1 MEYTEGSLFL
11 SVSRSLSYKGLG
23 CFAVKKDLSVTGGER
38 MDEIRQRILQLQ
50 ADLVALR
57 HDLHAHPELGFE
69 EHRTAGVVA
78 EWLERHG
85 LEVRTGVAGTGV
97 VGTLCGEMGE
107 GTIVGFR
114 ADMDALPIEEQ
125 NDLPY
130 RSRHPGK
137 MHACGHDGHTAILLG
152 AAAVLAQ
159 WRRQLRGAVSFYFQP
174 AEEGVSGARAM
185 LAEGILRQMSPKWVV
200 ALHGRPNLPLGSIGI
215 RAGAMMA
222 SADTFDI
229 QLKGRGG
236 HAALPHLT
244 DDPVVAGAQLVQ
256 ALQTLVGRE
265 SAPSDPVVLSVT
277 QFHAG
282 NTYNVLPQEARL
294 AGTVRCL
301 REETRRRMCRRLEQ
315 LVYTTTQAWHLQGRF
330 EWHEGVPVL
339 WNHEQVVARIAQ
351 VAEGAFG
358 REKVI
363 WLEHPLM
370 GAEDFAHFAQAVPSA
385 MFFLGL
391 GDIADWHTAC
401 FDFPDEA
408 IAPGVEM
415 FVRLALAELGT

>member
-1 MEYTEGSLFL
+1 M
-11 SVSRSLSYKGLG
+11 SV
-23 CFAVKKDLSVTGGER
+23 
-38 MDEIRQRILQLQ
+38 IRQHIAQLQ
-50 ADLVALR
+50 SEWVALR

-78 EWLERHG
+78 EYLGRYG

-97 VGTLCGEMGE
+97 VGTLRGEAGE
-107 GTIVGFR
+107 GAVVGFR

-125 NDLPY
+125 NNLPY

-152 AAAVLAQ
+152 AAAVLSHL
-159 WRRQLRGAVSFYFQP
+159 RTQLRGTVHFYFQP
-174 AEEGVSGARAM
+174 AEESVSGAKAM
-185 LAEGILRQMSPKWVV
+185 LEAGVLQEMPPRWVV
-200 ALHGRPNLPLGSIGI
+200 ALHGRPGLPLGSVGI

-229 QLKGRGG
+229 RLKGRGG

-244 DDPVVAGAQLVQ
+244 EDPIVAGAQLVQ
-256 ALQTLVGRE
+256 AMQTLVSRE
-265 SAPSDPVVLSVT
+265 SAPSDPVVLSIT

-282 NTYNVLPQEARL
+282 TTYNVLPEEAHL

-301 REETRRRMCRRLEQ
+301 REETRGRMRQRMEQVLEAMA
-315 LVYTTTQAWHLQGRF
+315 QAWHLEGRF
-330 EWHEGVPVL
+330 DWHEGVPAL
-339 WNHEQVVARIAQ
+339 WNDENVTARIAQ
-351 VAEGAFG
+351 VAEWAFG
-358 REKVI
+358 KDRVI

-370 GAEDFAHFAQAVPSA
+370 GAEDFAYFAQAVPSA

-391 GDIADWHTAC
+391 GEVADWHTAC

-408 IAPGVEM
+408 IVSGVEM
-415 FVRLALAELGT
+415 FARLALTELAA

>member
-1 MEYTEGSLFL
+1 MNQI
-11 SVSRSLSYKGLG
+11 R
-23 CFAVKKDLSVTGGER
+23 ER
-38 MDEIRQRILQLQ
+38 VLQLQ
-50 ADLVALR
+50 SDLIALR

-69 EHRTAGVVA
+69 EYRTAGIVTD
-78 EWLERHG
+78 WLKKCG
-85 LEVRTGVAGTGV
+85 LEVRAGVAGTGV
-97 VGTLCGEMGE
+97 VGTLRGESGE
-107 GTIVGFR
+107 GMVVGFR

-130 RSRHPGK
+130 RSQYPGK
-137 MHACGHDGHTAILLG
+137 MHACGHDGHTTILLG

-159 WRRQLRGAVSFYFQP
+159 LRAQLRGTVRFYFQP
-174 AEEGVSGARAM
+174 AEEGVSGAKAM
-185 LAEGILRQMSPKWVV
+185 LAKGVLQEMPPRWVI
-200 ALHGRPNLPLGSIGI
+200 ALHGRPGLPLGSVGV

-229 QLKGRGG
+229 WLKGRGG

-244 DDPVVAGAQLVQ
+244 DDPIVAGAQLVQ
-256 ALQTLVGRE
+256 ALQLLASRE

-282 NTYNVLPQEARL
+282 NTYNVLPEEIHL

-301 REETRRRMCRRLEQ
+301 REESRSRVRQRTGQ
-315 LVYTTTQAWHLQGRF
+315 LVDAIAQAWHLAGRF
-330 EWHEGVPVL
+330 EWHDGVPVL
-339 WNHEQVVARIAQ
+339 WNDQTVITRIARA
-351 VAEGAFG
+351 AEEAFG

-370 GAEDFAHFAQAVPSA
+370 GAEDFACFAQAVPSA

-391 GDIADWHTAC
+391 GEVADWHTAC

-408 IAPGVEM
+408 LAPGVEM

>member
-1 MEYTEGSLFL
+1 MSG
-11 SVSRSLSYKGLG
+11 
-23 CFAVKKDLSVTGGER
+23 
-38 MDEIRQRILQLQ
+38 IRQHMAQLQ
-50 ADLVALR
+50 SEWIALR
-57 HDLHAHPELGFE
+57 HDLHAHPELAFE

-78 EWLERHG
+78 DYLGRYG
-85 LEVRTGVAGTGV
+85 LEVRTGVANTGV
-97 VGTLCGEMGE
+97 VGTLRGEAGE
-107 GTIVGFR
+107 GLVVGFR

-137 MHACGHDGHTAILLG
+137 MHACGHDGHTTILLG
-152 AAAVLAQ
+152 AAAVLSRLRA
-159 WRRQLRGAVSFYFQP
+159 QLRGTVRFYFQP
-174 AEEGVSGARAM
+174 AEESVSGAKAM
-185 LAEGILRQMSPKWVV
+185 LAEGVLQEMPPRWVV
-200 ALHGRPNLPLGSIGI
+200 ALHGRPGLPLGSVGI

-229 QLKGRGG
+229 RLKGRGG

-244 DDPVVAGAQLVQ
+244 DDPIVAGAQLVQ
-256 ALQTLVGRE
+256 AMQTLVSRE
-265 SAPSDPVVLSVT
+265 SAPADPVVLSIT

-282 NTYNVLPQEARL
+282 NTYNVLPEEAHL

-301 REETRRRMCRRLEQ
+301 REATRGRVRQRMQQVAEAIAQ
-315 LVYTTTQAWHLQGRF
+315 TWHLEGRF
-330 EWHEGVPVL
+330 DWHEGVPAL
-339 WNHEQVVARIAQ
+339 WNNEEVTSRIAQ
-351 VAEGAFG
+351 VAERAFG
-358 REKVI
+358 KERVI

-370 GAEDFAHFAQAVPSA
+370 GAEDFAYFAQAVPSA

-391 GDIADWHTAC
+391 GEVADWHTAC

-415 FVRLALAELGT
+415 FVRLALTEFGT

>member
-1 MEYTEGSLFL
+1 MSG
-11 SVSRSLSYKGLG
+11 
-23 CFAVKKDLSVTGGER
+23 
-38 MDEIRQRILQLQ
+38 IRQQI
-50 ADLVALR
+50 ADLQPELIALR

-69 EHRTAGVVA
+69 EHRTAGIVA
-78 EWLERHG
+78 EWLNRYG
-85 LEVRTGVAGTGV
+85 IEVRTGIAGTGV
-97 VGTLCGEMGE
+97 VGTLYGEAGE
-107 GTIVGFR
+107 GAVVGFR

-130 RSRHPGK
+130 RSQNPGR
-137 MHACGHDGHTAILLG
+137 MHACGHDGHTTILLG

-159 WRRQLRGAVSFYFQP
+159 LRTQLRGAVRFYFQP
-174 AEEGVSGARAM
+174 AEEGVSGAKAM
-185 LAEGILRQMSPKWVV
+185 LAEGVLQEMTPQWAV
-200 ALHGRPNLPLGSIGI
+200 ALHGRPGLPLGGIGI

-229 QLKGRGG
+229 RLKGRGG

-244 DDPVVAGAQLVQ
+244 DDPIAAAAQMVQ
-256 ALQTLVGRE
+256 ALHVLVSRE
-265 SAPSDPVVLSVT
+265 SAPSDPIVLSVT

-282 NTYNVLPQEARL
+282 NTYNVIPEEAHL

-301 REETRRRMCRRLEQ
+301 REETRDRTRSRMEE
-315 LVYTTTQAWHLQGRF
+315 VVNATAQAWHLEGFF
-330 EWHEGVPVL
+330 EWHEGVPAL
-339 WNHEQVVARIAQ
+339 WNDREIASRIAQ
-351 VAEGAFG
+351 VAEWAFG

-370 GAEDFAHFAQAVPSA
+370 GAEDFAHFARTVPSA

-391 GDIADWHTAC
+391 GDIPSWHTAC

-415 FVRLALAELGT
+415 FVRLALTEVHM

>member
-1 MEYTEGSLFL
+1 MSG
-11 SVSRSLSYKGLG
+11 
-23 CFAVKKDLSVTGGER
+23 
-38 MDEIRQRILQLQ
+38 IRQHMAQLQ
-50 ADLVALR
+50 SEWIALR
-57 HDLHAHPELGFE
+57 HDLHAHPELAFE

-78 EWLERHG
+78 EWLSRYG
-85 LEVRTGVAGTGV
+85 LEVRTGVANTGV
-97 VGTLCGEMGE
+97 VGTLRGEAGE
-107 GTIVGFR
+107 GLVVGFR

-137 MHACGHDGHTAILLG
+137 MHACGHDGHTTILLG
-152 AAAVLAQ
+152 AAAVLSRLRA
-159 WRRQLRGAVSFYFQP
+159 QLRGTVRFYFQP
-174 AEEGVSGARAM
+174 GEESVSGAKAM
-185 LAEGILRQMSPKWVV
+185 LAEGVLQEMPPRWVV
-200 ALHGRPNLPLGSIGI
+200 ALHGRPGLPLGSVGI

-229 QLKGRGG
+229 RLKGRGG

-244 DDPVVAGAQLVQ
+244 DDPIVAGAQLVQ
-256 ALQTLVGRE
+256 AMQTLVSRE
-265 SAPSDPVVLSVT
+265 SAPADPVVLSIT

-282 NTYNVLPQEARL
+282 NTYNVLPEEAHL

-301 REETRRRMCRRLEQ
+301 REATRGRVRQRMQQVLEAIAQ
-315 LVYTTTQAWHLQGRF
+315 TWHLEGRF
-330 EWHEGVPVL
+330 DWHEGVPAL
-339 WNHEQVVARIAQ
+339 WNNEEVTSRIAQ
-351 VAEGAFG
+351 VAERAFG
-358 REKVI
+358 KERVI

-370 GAEDFAHFAQAVPSA
+370 GAEDFACFAQAVPSA

-391 GDIADWHTAC
+391 GEVADWHTAC

-415 FVRLALAELGT
+415 FVRLALTEFGT

>member
-1 MEYTEGSLFL
+1 MSG
-11 SVSRSLSYKGLG
+11 
-23 CFAVKKDLSVTGGER
+23 
-38 MDEIRQRILQLQ
+38 IRQQI
-50 ADLVALR
+50 ADLQPELIALR

-69 EHRTAGVVA
+69 EHRTAGIVA
-78 EWLERHG
+78 EWLDRYG
-85 LEVRTGVAGTGV
+85 IEVRKGVAGTGV
-97 VGTLCGEMGE
+97 VGTLYGEAGE
-107 GTIVGFR
+107 RAVVGFR

-130 RSRHPGK
+130 RSQNPGR
-137 MHACGHDGHTAILLG
+137 MHACGHDGHTTILLG

-159 WRRQLRGAVSFYFQP
+159 LRTQLRGAVRFYFQP
-174 AEEGVSGARAM
+174 AEEGVSGAKAM
-185 LAEGILRQMSPKWVV
+185 LAEGVLQEMTPQWVV
-200 ALHGRPNLPLGSIGI
+200 ALHGRPGLPLGSIGI

-229 QLKGRGG
+229 RLKGRGG

-244 DDPVVAGAQLVQ
+244 DDPIVAGVQMVQ
-256 ALQTLVGRE
+256 ALHALVSRE
-265 SAPSDPVVLSVT
+265 SAPSDPIVLSVT

-282 NTYNVLPQEARL
+282 NTYNVIPQEAHL

-301 REETRRRMCRRLEQ
+301 REETRDRTRRRMEE
-315 LVYTTTQAWHLQGRF
+315 VVNATAQAWHLEGSF
-330 EWHEGVPVL
+330 EWHEGVPAL
-339 WNHEQVVARIAQ
+339 WNDREVASRVAQ
-351 VAEGAFG
+351 VAEWAFG

-370 GAEDFAHFAQAVPSA
+370 GAEDFAHFARSVPSA

-391 GDIADWHTAC
+391 GDIPSWHTAC

-415 FVRLALAELGT
+415 FVRLALTEVRT

>member
-1 MEYTEGSLFL
+1 MSG
-11 SVSRSLSYKGLG
+11 
-23 CFAVKKDLSVTGGER
+23 
-38 MDEIRQRILQLQ
+38 IRQHMAQLQ
-50 ADLVALR
+50 SEWIALR
-57 HDLHAHPELGFE
+57 HDLHAHPELAFE

-78 EWLERHG
+78 EWLSRYG
-85 LEVRTGVAGTGV
+85 LEVRTGVANTGV
-97 VGTLCGEMGE
+97 VGTLRGEAGE
-107 GTIVGFR
+107 GLVVGFR

-137 MHACGHDGHTAILLG
+137 MHACGHDGHTTILLG
-152 AAAVLAQ
+152 AAAVLSRLRA
-159 WRRQLRGAVSFYFQP
+159 QLRGTVRFYFQP
-174 AEEGVSGARAM
+174 AEESVSGAKAM
-185 LAEGILRQMSPKWVV
+185 LAEGVLQEMPPRWVV
-200 ALHGRPNLPLGSIGI
+200 ALHGRPGLPLGSVGI

-229 QLKGRGG
+229 RLKGRGG

-244 DDPVVAGAQLVQ
+244 DDPIVAGAQLVQ
-256 ALQTLVGRE
+256 AMQTLVSRE
-265 SAPSDPVVLSVT
+265 SAPADPVVLSIT

-282 NTYNVLPQEARL
+282 NTYNVLPEEAHL

-301 REETRRRMCRRLEQ
+301 REATRGRVRQRMQQVLEAIAQ
-315 LVYTTTQAWHLQGRF
+315 TWHLEGRF
-330 EWHEGVPVL
+330 DWHEGVPAL
-339 WNHEQVVARIAQ
+339 WNNEEVTSRIAQ
-351 VAEGAFG
+351 VAERAFG
-358 REKVI
+358 KERVI

-370 GAEDFAHFAQAVPSA
+370 GAEDFAYFAQAVPSA

-391 GDIADWHTAC
+391 GEVADWHTAC

-415 FVRLALAELGT
+415 FVRLALTEFGT

>member
-1 MEYTEGSLFL
+1 MMSG
-11 SVSRSLSYKGLG
+11 
-23 CFAVKKDLSVTGGER
+23 
-38 MDEIRQRILQLQ
+38 IRQHMMRLQPE
-50 ADLVALR
+50 LVALR

-69 EHRTAGVVA
+69 QHRTAGIVA
-78 EWLERHG
+78 EWLQRYG
-85 LEVRTGVAGTGV
+85 VEVRTGIAGTGVAGT
-97 VGTLCGEMGE
+97 LRGEAGE
-107 GTIVGFR
+107 GAVVGFR

-130 RSRHPGK
+130 RSQYPGK
-137 MHACGHDGHTAILLG
+137 MHACGHDGHTTILLG
-152 AAAVLAQ
+152 AAAVLAPL
-159 WRRQLRGAVSFYFQP
+159 RAQLRGTVRFYFQP
-174 AEEGVSGARAM
+174 AEESVSGAKAM
-185 LAEGILRQMSPKWVV
+185 LAEGVLQETPPQWVV
-200 ALHGRPNLPLGSIGI
+200 ALHGRPGLPLGSIGI
-215 RAGAMMA
+215 RSGAMMA

-229 QLKGRGG
+229 WLRGRGG

-244 DDPVVAGAQLVQ
+244 DDPIVAGAQLVQ
-256 ALQTLVGRE
+256 ALQSVVSRE

-282 NTYNVLPQEARL
+282 NAYNVLPQEAHL

-301 REETRRRMCRRLEQ
+301 REETRGTARRRMEQ
-315 LVYTTTQAWHLQGRF
+315 MVDAIAQAWHLETQF

-339 WNHEQVVARIAQ
+339 RNDESVVARIAR
-351 VAEGAFG
+351 VAEEACGK
-358 REKVI
+358 EQVL

-391 GDIADWHTAC
+391 GEVADWHTAC

-408 IAPGVEM
+408 IVPGVEL

>member
-1 MEYTEGSLFL
+1 M
-11 SVSRSLSYKGLG
+11 
-23 CFAVKKDLSVTGGER
+23 A
-38 MDEIRQRILQLQ
+38 QLQ
-50 ADLVALR
+50 SEWIALR
-57 HDLHAHPELGFE
+57 HDLHAHPELAFE

-78 EWLERHG
+78 DYLGRYG
-85 LEVRTGVAGTGV
+85 LEVRTGVANTGV
-97 VGTLCGEMGE
+97 VGTLRGEAGE
-107 GTIVGFR
+107 GLVVGFR

-137 MHACGHDGHTAILLG
+137 MHACGHDGHTTILLG
-152 AAAVLAQ
+152 AAAVLSRLRA
-159 WRRQLRGAVSFYFQP
+159 QLRGTVRFYFQP
-174 AEEGVSGARAM
+174 AEESVSGAKAM
-185 LAEGILRQMSPKWVV
+185 LAEGVLQEMPPRWVV
-200 ALHGRPNLPLGSIGI
+200 ALHGRPGLPLGSVGI

-229 QLKGRGG
+229 RLKGRGG

-244 DDPVVAGAQLVQ
+244 DDPIVAGAQLVQ
-256 ALQTLVGRE
+256 AMQTLVSRE
-265 SAPSDPVVLSVT
+265 SAPADPVVLSIT

-282 NTYNVLPQEARL
+282 NTYNVLPEEAHL

-301 REETRRRMCRRLEQ
+301 REATRGRVRQRMQQVAEAIAQ
-315 LVYTTTQAWHLQGRF
+315 TWHLEGRF
-330 EWHEGVPVL
+330 DWHEGVPAL
-339 WNHEQVVARIAQ
+339 WNNEEVTSRIAQ
-351 VAEGAFG
+351 VAERAFG
-358 REKVI
+358 KERVI

-370 GAEDFAHFAQAVPSA
+370 GAEDFAYFAQAVPSA

-391 GDIADWHTAC
+391 GEVADWHTAC

-415 FVRLALAELGT
+415 FVRLALTEFGT

>member
-1 MEYTEGSLFL
+1 M
-11 SVSRSLSYKGLG
+11 
-23 CFAVKKDLSVTGGER
+23 A
-38 MDEIRQRILQLQ
+38 QLQ
-50 ADLVALR
+50 SEWIALR
-57 HDLHAHPELGFE
+57 HDLHAHPELAFE

-78 EWLERHG
+78 EWLSRYG
-85 LEVRTGVAGTGV
+85 LEVRTGVANTGV
-97 VGTLCGEMGE
+97 VGTLRGEAGE
-107 GTIVGFR
+107 GLVVGFR

-137 MHACGHDGHTAILLG
+137 MHACGHDGHTTILLG
-152 AAAVLAQ
+152 AAAVLSRLRAQ
-159 WRRQLRGAVSFYFQP
+159 VRGTVRFYFQP
-174 AEEGVSGARAM
+174 AEESVSGAKAM
-185 LAEGILRQMSPKWVV
+185 LAEGVLQEMPPQWVV
-200 ALHGRPNLPLGSIGI
+200 ALHGRPGLPLGSVGI

-229 QLKGRGG
+229 RLKGRGG

-244 DDPVVAGAQLVQ
+244 DDPIVAGAQLVQ
-256 ALQTLVGRE
+256 AMQTLVSRE
-265 SAPSDPVVLSVT
+265 SAPADPVVLSIT

-282 NTYNVLPQEARL
+282 NTYNVLPEEAHL

-301 REETRRRMCRRLEQ
+301 REATRGRVRQRMQQVLEAIAQ
-315 LVYTTTQAWHLQGRF
+315 TWHLEGRF
-330 EWHEGVPVL
+330 DWHEGVPAL
-339 WNHEQVVARIAQ
+339 WNNEEVTSRIAQ
-351 VAEGAFG
+351 VAERAFG
-358 REKVI
+358 KERVI

-370 GAEDFAHFAQAVPSA
+370 GAEDFAYFAQAVPSA

-391 GDIADWHTAC
+391 GEVADWHTAC

-415 FVRLALAELGT
+415 FVRLALTEFGT

>member
-1 MEYTEGSLFL
+1 MSG
-11 SVSRSLSYKGLG
+11 
-23 CFAVKKDLSVTGGER
+23 
-38 MDEIRQRILQLQ
+38 IRQHMAQLQ
-50 ADLVALR
+50 SEWIALR
-57 HDLHAHPELGFE
+57 HDLHAHPELAFE

-78 EWLERHG
+78 DYLGRYG
-85 LEVRTGVAGTGV
+85 LEVRTGVANTGV
-97 VGTLCGEMGE
+97 VGTLRGEAGE
-107 GTIVGFR
+107 GAVVGFR

-137 MHACGHDGHTAILLG
+137 MHACGHDGHTTILLG
-152 AAAVLAQ
+152 AAAVLSRLRA
-159 WRRQLRGAVSFYFQP
+159 QLRGTVRFYFQP
-174 AEEGVSGARAM
+174 AEESVSGAKAM
-185 LAEGILRQMSPKWVV
+185 LAEGVLQEMPPRWVV
-200 ALHGRPNLPLGSIGI
+200 ALHGRPGLPLGSVGI

-229 QLKGRGG
+229 RLKGRGG

-244 DDPVVAGAQLVQ
+244 DDPIVAGAQLVQ
-256 ALQTLVGRE
+256 AMQTLVSRE
-265 SAPSDPVVLSVT
+265 SAPADPVVLSIT

-282 NTYNVLPQEARL
+282 NTYNVLPEEAHL

-301 REETRRRMCRRLEQ
+301 REATRGRVRQRMQQVAEAIAQ
-315 LVYTTTQAWHLQGRF
+315 TWHLEGRF
-330 EWHEGVPVL
+330 DWHEGVPAL
-339 WNHEQVVARIAQ
+339 WNNEEVTSRIAQ
-351 VAEGAFG
+351 VAERAFG
-358 REKVI
+358 KERVI

-370 GAEDFAHFAQAVPSA
+370 GAEDFAYFAQAVPSA

-391 GDIADWHTAC
+391 GEVADWHTAC

-415 FVRLALAELGT
+415 FVRLALTEFGT

>member
-1 MEYTEGSLFL
+1 MN
-11 SVSRSLSYKGLG
+11 
-23 CFAVKKDLSVTGGER
+23 
-38 MDEIRQRILQLQ
+38 EIRERVLQLQ
-50 ADLVALR
+50 PELIALR

-69 EHRTAGVVA
+69 EYRTAGIVA
-78 EWLERHG
+78 DWLKKYR
-85 LEVRTGVAGTGV
+85 LEVRAGVAGTGV
-97 VGTLCGEMGE
+97 VGTLRGEAGE
-107 GTIVGFR
+107 GTAVGFR

-130 RSRHPGK
+130 RSQHPGK
-137 MHACGHDGHTAILLG
+137 MHACGHDGHTTILLG
-152 AAAVLAQ
+152 AAAVLAEL
-159 WRRQLRGAVSFYFQP
+159 RTQLRGTVRFYFQP
-174 AEEGVSGARAM
+174 AEEGVSGAEAM
-185 LAEGILRQMSPKWVV
+185 LAEGVLQEMPPRWVV
-200 ALHGRPNLPLGSIGI
+200 ALHGRPGLPLGSVGI

-229 QLKGRGG
+229 RLKGRGG

-244 DDPVVAGAQLVQ
+244 DDPIVAGAQLVQ
-256 ALQTLVGRE
+256 ALQMLASRE

-282 NTYNVLPQEARL
+282 NTYNVLPEEVHL

-301 REETRRRMCRRLEQ
+301 REESRGRVRQRIGQ
-315 LVYTTTQAWHLQGRF
+315 LVDAIAQAWHLDGRF

-339 WNHEQVVARIAQ
+339 WNDQTVVARIARA
-351 VAEGAFG
+351 AEEAFG
-358 REKVI
+358 KQKVI

-391 GDIADWHTAC
+391 GEVADWHTAC

-408 IAPGVEM
+408 IAPGVET
-415 FVRLALAELGT
+415 FVRLALVESGT

>member
-1 MEYTEGSLFL
+1 M
-11 SVSRSLSYKGLG
+11 
-23 CFAVKKDLSVTGGER
+23 A
-38 MDEIRQRILQLQ
+38 QLQ
-50 ADLVALR
+50 SEWIALR
-57 HDLHAHPELGFE
+57 HDLHAHPELAFE

-78 EWLERHG
+78 EWLSRYG
-85 LEVRTGVAGTGV
+85 LEVRTGVANTGV
-97 VGTLCGEMGE
+97 VGTLRGEAGE
-107 GTIVGFR
+107 GLVVGFR

-137 MHACGHDGHTAILLG
+137 MHACGHDGHTTILLG
-152 AAAVLAQ
+152 AAAVLSRLRAQ
-159 WRRQLRGAVSFYFQP
+159 VRGTVRFYFQP
-174 AEEGVSGARAM
+174 AEESVSGAKAM
-185 LAEGILRQMSPKWVV
+185 LAEGVLQEMPPRWVV
-200 ALHGRPNLPLGSIGI
+200 ALHGRPGLPLGSVGI

-229 QLKGRGG
+229 RLKGRGG

-244 DDPVVAGAQLVQ
+244 DDPIVAGAQLVQ
-256 ALQTLVGRE
+256 AMQTLVSRE
-265 SAPSDPVVLSVT
+265 SAPADPVVLSIT

-282 NTYNVLPQEARL
+282 NTYNVLPEEAHL

-301 REETRRRMCRRLEQ
+301 REATRGRVRQRMQQVVEAIAQ
-315 LVYTTTQAWHLQGRF
+315 TWHLEGRF
-330 EWHEGVPVL
+330 DWHEGVPAL
-339 WNHEQVVARIAQ
+339 WNNEEVTSRIAQ
-351 VAEGAFG
+351 VAERAFG
-358 REKVI
+358 KERVI

-370 GAEDFAHFAQAVPSA
+370 GAEDFAYFAQAVPSA

-391 GDIADWHTAC
+391 GEVADWHTAC

-415 FVRLALAELGT
+415 FVRLALTEFGT

>member
-1 MEYTEGSLFL
+1 M
-11 SVSRSLSYKGLG
+11 
-23 CFAVKKDLSVTGGER
+23 A
-38 MDEIRQRILQLQ
+38 QLQ
-50 ADLVALR
+50 SEWVALR
-57 HDLHAHPELGFE
+57 HDLHAHPELAFE

-78 EWLERHG
+78 EWLRRYG

-97 VGTLCGEMGE
+97 VGTLHGEAGE
-107 GTIVGFR
+107 GAVVGFR

-125 NDLPY
+125 NELPY

-152 AAAVLAQ
+152 TAAVLSHL
-159 WRRQLRGAVSFYFQP
+159 RTQLRGTVRFYFQP
-174 AEEGVSGARAM
+174 AEESVSGAKAM
-185 LAEGILRQMSPKWVV
+185 LEAGVLQEMPPRWVV
-200 ALHGRPNLPLGSIGI
+200 ALHGRPGLPLGSVGI

-229 QLKGRGG
+229 RLKGRGG

-244 DDPVVAGAQLVQ
+244 EDPIVAGVQLVQ
-256 ALQTLVGRE
+256 AMQTLVSRE
-265 SAPSDPVVLSVT
+265 SAPSDPVVLSIT

-282 NTYNVLPQEARL
+282 NTYNVLPEEAHL

-301 REETRRRMCRRLEQ
+301 REQTRGKLRHRMGQMLEAMA
-315 LVYTTTQAWHLQGRF
+315 QAWHMEGRF
-330 EWHEGVPVL
+330 DWHEGVPAL
-339 WNHEQVVARIAQ
+339 WNDENVTSRIAQ
-351 VAEGAFG
+351 VAERAFG
-358 REKVI
+358 KERVI

-370 GAEDFAHFAQAVPSA
+370 GAEDFAFFAQAVPSA

-391 GDIADWHTAC
+391 GEVADWHTAC

-415 FVRLALAELGT
+415 FVRLALAEFAT

>member
-1 MEYTEGSLFL
+1 MSG
-11 SVSRSLSYKGLG
+11 
-23 CFAVKKDLSVTGGER
+23 
-38 MDEIRQRILQLQ
+38 IRQHMAQLQ
-50 ADLVALR
+50 SEWIALR
-57 HDLHAHPELGFE
+57 HDLHAHPELAFE

-78 EWLERHG
+78 DYLGRYG
-85 LEVRTGVAGTGV
+85 LEVRTGVANTGV
-97 VGTLCGEMGE
+97 VGTLRGEAGE
-107 GTIVGFR
+107 GLVVGFR

-137 MHACGHDGHTAILLG
+137 MHACGHDGHTTILLG
-152 AAAVLAQ
+152 AAAVLSRLRA
-159 WRRQLRGAVSFYFQP
+159 QLRGTVRFYFQP
-174 AEEGVSGARAM
+174 AEESVSGAKAM
-185 LAEGILRQMSPKWVV
+185 LAEGVLQEMPPRWVV
-200 ALHGRPNLPLGSIGI
+200 ALHGRPGLPLGSAGI

-229 QLKGRGG
+229 RLKGRGG

-244 DDPVVAGAQLVQ
+244 DDPIVAGAQLVQ
-256 ALQTLVGRE
+256 AMQTLVSRE
-265 SAPSDPVVLSVT
+265 SAPADPVVLSIT

-282 NTYNVLPQEARL
+282 NTYNVLPEEAHL

-301 REETRRRMCRRLEQ
+301 REATRGRVRQRMQQVLEAIAQ
-315 LVYTTTQAWHLQGRF
+315 TWHLEGRF
-330 EWHEGVPVL
+330 DWHEGVPAL
-339 WNHEQVVARIAQ
+339 WNNEEVTSRIAQ
-351 VAEGAFG
+351 VAERAFG
-358 REKVI
+358 KERVI

-370 GAEDFAHFAQAVPSA
+370 GAEDFAYFAQAVPSA

-391 GDIADWHTAC
+391 GEVADWHTAC

-415 FVRLALAELGT
+415 FVRLALTEFGT